1 MPLPTATFLPYFYR
15 MTKLSTRTRTDLFL
29 HIGIILALTVVL
41 VLVFFFGYLPFS
53 TNHGQ
58 TITVPDLKHMSLD
71 ELENYLND
79 RDLRYEVSDCTFVAG
94 GVPLTVYAQYPQ
106 PGSNVKEGRKIY
118 LTIIKRTAPTMP
130 MPNLID
136 QTSRT
141 AELQL
146 RSLGL
151 VLGELTYE
159 PDLGKN
165 KVLKQLANG
174 KELAPGTPVAKGTTI
189 DLVVGDGEGK
199 VYFPAPDVTGKPYEE
214 ASAAIRGSGL
224 RVGVRVPVDDPEQEV
239 GTVIKQ
245 KPRAGERIRLGQSVD
260 IWVVGPIDTNSDVQ

>member
-1 MPLPTATFLPYFYR
+1 MQ
-15 MTKLSTRTRTDLFL
+15 KLSTRTRTDLL
-29 HIGIILALTVVL
+29 THIGIILALAVVL

-71 ELENYLND
+71 ELETFLDD

-94 GVPLTVYAQYPQ
+94 GLPLTVAAQYPQ
-106 PGSNVKEGRKIY
+106 AGANVKEGRKIY
-118 LTIIKRTAPTMP
+118 LTVVKRTAPTLP

-136 QTSRT
+136 LTSRS
-141 AELQL
+141 AELLL
-146 RSLGL
+146 RSSGL
-151 VLGELTYE
+151 VMGDLTYE

-165 KVLKQLANG
+165 KVLRQYAGGQEIKA
-174 KELAPGTPVAKGTTI
+174 GTLVAKGTKI
-189 DLVVGDGEGK
+189 DLVVGDGEGN
-199 VYFPAPDVTGKPYEE
+199 VYFPTPDVTNLPYDE
-214 ASAAIRGSGL
+214 AATAIQGAGL

-245 KPRAGERIRLGQSVD
+245 KPRAGERIRVGQSVD
-260 IWVVGPIDTNSDVQ
+260 VWVVGPIETTSNANQ